1 MFPTQVTESSD
12 NIAVSRLLETGLAM
26 FPGERYAELAVILGS
41 LRGLAILHQTHH
53 WQTMGPGFMGDHL
66 LFERVY
72 GTANDDIDKVA
83 EKMLGL
89 GRVNLVGFSKHVIN
103 LASFLKVIKEHAS
116 SDDFFKSSLEAEL
129 LFIDLLESVMN
140 KLEAA
145 QLLTRGLEQLLGDI
159 ADKHEGSIYLLK
171 QRVGI

>member
-12 NIAVSRLLETGLAM
+12 NIAVSRLLETGLTM

-41 LRGLAILHQTHH
+41 LRGLALLHQTHH
-53 WQTMGPGFMGDHL
+53 WQTMGPGFLGDHL
-66 LFERVY
+66 LFERIY
-72 GTANDDIDKVA
+72 ETANGDIDRVA

-89 GRVNLVGFSKHVIN
+89 GRVNLVGFSKHVIT
-103 LASFLKVIKEHAS
+103 LASFLKIIKEHAS
-116 SDDFFKSSLEAEL
+116 SDDFSKSSLEAEL
-129 LFIDLLESVMN
+129 LFIDLLEAVMN